1 MNARRCNISG
11 FWTVLHNFVA
21 VKEQQGMSG
30 KTDFHGC
37 VLSECR
43 MSAMGRQLPLALMA
57 GMGRKLPLA
66 THLGL

>member
-1 MNARRCNISG
+1 
-11 FWTVLHNFVA
+11 LHNFVA